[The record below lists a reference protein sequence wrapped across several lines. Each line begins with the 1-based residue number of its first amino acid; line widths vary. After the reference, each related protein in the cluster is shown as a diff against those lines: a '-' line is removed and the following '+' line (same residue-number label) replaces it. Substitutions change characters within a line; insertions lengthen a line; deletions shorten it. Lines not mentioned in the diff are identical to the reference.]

1 MARDTVA
8 HGSSSISSSPRL
20 RPEVLRA
27 RIQTIRKQL
36 GAKLLILGH
45 HYQHDSVIE
54 FADLRGDSFLLAR
67 HAAENKIAHYIVFL
81 GVRFMAETADII
93 TSAQQTVILP
103 EPGAGCMMADMANA
117 QQVREC
123 WEVIQSRFNQEFI
136 PITYVNSSAEVKAF
150 CGKHGGLTCTSSSA
164 VRIFRWA
171 LAQGKR
177 ILFLPD
183 EHLGRNTGR
192 LVGISL
198 EAMSVWDR
206 HRQEL
211 LGSSDPELILWNGYC
226 PIHAKFNPNQI
237 YKLRQEHPGIQII
250 VHPECPHDT
259 AKEADDS
266 GSTEGII
273 GRIRAASPGSSWAI
287 GTEINLVRRLGKEH
301 SEKNI
306 RSLDERVEPCSDMMK
321 TTPVTLLWC
330 LEGLL
335 AGEIRNQITVDNEIA
350 QWARVAIERM
360 LKIGS

>member
-1 MARDTVA
+1 
-8 HGSSSISSSPRL
+8 
-20 RPEVLRA
+20 
-27 RIQTIRKQL
+27 
-36 GAKLLILGH
+36 
-45 HYQHDSVIE
+45 
-54 FADLRGDSFLLAR
+54 
-67 HAAENKIAHYIVFL
+67 
-81 GVRFMAETADII
+81 
-93 TSAQQTVILP
+93 
-103 EPGAGCMMADMANA
+103 MMADMANA

-226 PIHAKFNPNQI
+226 PHAKFNLNQI
-237 YKLRQEHPGIQII
+237 YKLSKN
-250 VHPECPHDT
+250 T
-259 AKEADDS
+259 
-266 GSTEGII
+266 
-273 GRIRAASPGSSWAI
+273 
-287 GTEINLVRRLGKEH
+287 LVSK
-301 SEKNI
+301 S
-306 RSLDERVEPCSDMMK
+306 
-321 TTPVTLLWC
+321 
-330 LEGLL
+330 
-335 AGEIRNQITVDNEIA
+335 
-350 QWARVAIERM
+350 
-360 LKIGS
+360 